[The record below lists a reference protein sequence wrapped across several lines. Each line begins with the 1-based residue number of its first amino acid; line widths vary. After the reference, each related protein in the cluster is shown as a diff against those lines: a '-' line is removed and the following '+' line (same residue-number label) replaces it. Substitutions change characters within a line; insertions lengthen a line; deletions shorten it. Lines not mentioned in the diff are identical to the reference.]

1 MLRKI
6 GLVLALLGWVTVA
19 QAQKSLGDLAADAG
33 LDWLAGQWQ
42 AVSDRGDA
50 LSISFTPDLDKN
62 IALVHYKDQNT
73 ESKGIVVVDP
83 STSEPRYY
91 CGNNQGG
98 YGTGVWSLEDKKAV
112 LKYKHTAADGKVT
125 RMGFT
130 FAKVDAETMELKI
143 LELSDQD
150 TLGTEPRWTAK
161 FKRKK

>member
-1 MLRKI
+1 MFRK
-6 GLVLALLGWVTVA
+6 LVLTLALLGCVTAV
-19 QAQKSLGDLAADAG
+19 QAQKSLGDLASEAG
-33 LDWLAGQWQ
+33 VDWLAGQWQ
-42 AVSDRGDA
+42 GVNDSGDS
-50 LSISFTPDLDKN
+50 LSLSFTPDLDKN
-62 IALVHYKDQNT
+62 ISLVHFKDQNT

-83 STSEPRYY
+83 STSEPKYF

-98 YGTGVWSLEDKKAV
+98 YGTGVWSVEDKKAV

-143 LELSDQD
+143 LELSDKD
-150 TLGTEPRWTAK
+150 ELGTEARWTAK